1 MTEDVIRKY
10 GLTLFL
16 STLVFSL
23 IFADGGLLGY
33 VKTKLDIR
41 KVNAEI
47 TKLEKE
53 NVILMRELEKLQ
65 KDDKY
70 LEDVVRTKYGLLR
83 EGERLYRVEK

>member
-1 MTEDVIRKY
+1 MTEDVIKKY
-10 GLTLFL
+10 GLTILL

-23 IFADGGLLGY
+23 IFADGGFLGY

-47 TKLEKE
+47 VKLEKE
-53 NVILMRELEKLQ
+53 NVILMRELERLQ

-83 EGERLYRVEK
+83 EGEWLYRVEK